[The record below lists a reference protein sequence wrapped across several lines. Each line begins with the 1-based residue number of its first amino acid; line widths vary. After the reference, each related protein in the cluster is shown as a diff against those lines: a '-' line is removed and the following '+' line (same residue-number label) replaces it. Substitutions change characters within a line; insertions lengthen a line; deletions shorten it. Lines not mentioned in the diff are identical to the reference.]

1 MTTITLWMLIIV
13 GHPPAVIAKYE
24 TATACVVSHLSH
36 YKEGQT
42 LRCVKIEIV
51 KGLENV

>member
-13 GHPPAVIAKYE
+13 GSPPTIIDKYK
-24 TATACVVSHLSH
+24 TATESVVSHLSH
-36 YKEGQT
+36 NKEGQT